1 MSEQLAILNP
11 CVKRWTNLTGDGRK
25 RFCGECQK
33 FVYAI
38 DQYSGPEIDDL
49 RRNSATVCG
58 LITGESLPAPRSRR
72 AILVGALLTT
82 ISPLM
87 AQSGRVRIRVT
98 DSTGAGLFG
107 AEVSLSGPD
116 GKPQRTETADA
127 NGDVVLTDLPVGD
140 LELSVA
146 CRGFN
151 LRRLTLTIRGSEE
164 VRVDAKLELGFVGE
178 IVEVYPKS
186 VSNSGSPGMMAV
198 PSELDPRPKPYT
210 CSMTA
215 SIPDHR
221 AQKGDGGTFSDD
233 S

>member
-1 MSEQLAILNP
+1 VSGPFAILNP
-11 CVKRWTNLTGDGRK
+11 CAKRWTNLSGDSRK
-25 RFCGECQK
+25 RFCDECQK

-49 RRNSATVCG
+49 RRNSARVCG

-87 AQSGRVRIRVT
+87 AQSGRVRVRVT

-107 AEVSLSGPD
+107 AEVSLLGPD

-127 NGDVVLTDLPVGD
+127 NGDVVLTDLPIGD
-140 LELSVA
+140 LELSIT

-151 LRRLTLTIRGSEE
+151 LRRLTVIVRSSDE
-164 VRVDAKLELGFVGE
+164 VRVDAKLEVGFVGE

-186 VSNSGSPGMMAV
+186 VNNSGSPGMMPL
-198 PSELDPRPKPYT
+198 PSELDPPPETVHVFHDRFNTGSPRPKRRWWH
-210 CSMTA
+210 
-215 SIPDHR
+215 IFGR
-221 AQKGDGGTFSDD
+221 
-233 S
+233 